1 VIDLVKMKAIVWN
14 GEELGAKFEEQ
25 DIPAD
30 LQELANE
37 YREKMIDMIVEQDDA
52 VSNAD
57 PPKCCSRRSIACA
70 CYISGD
76 FRMGMYEQRSV
87 DAVRMCLQLQG
98 QDGAAGRCSKCTLG
112 VLQ

>member
-1 VIDLVKMKAIVWN
+1 MLCSVFVTAVLSQGVVDLVKMKAIVWN

-52 VSNAD
+52 VSGVQNLLT
-57 PPKCCSRRSIACA
+57 
-70 CYISGD
+70 SG
-76 FRMGMYEQRSV
+76 FRGGEG
-87 DAVRMCLQLQG
+87 VRVGGSGAGLE
-98 QDGAAGRCSKCTLG
+98 AAG
-112 VLQ
+112 Q

>member
-1 VIDLVKMKAIVWN
+1 MLCSVFVTAVLSQGVVDLVKMKAIVWN

-52 VSNAD
+52 VSGVQNLLT
-57 PPKCCSRRSIACA
+57 
-70 CYISGD
+70 SG
-76 FRMGMYEQRSV
+76 FRAGEG
-87 DAVRMCLQLQG
+87 VRVGGSGAGLE
-98 QDGAAGRCSKCTLG
+98 AAGQLVQG
-112 VLQ
+112 EDD

>member
-1 VIDLVKMKAIVWN
+1 MLCSVFVTAVLSQGVVDLVKMKAIVWN

-52 VSNAD
+52 VSTAD
-57 PPKCCSRRSIACA
+57 LTQCCSRRSIAWA
-70 CYISGD
+70 CH
-76 FRMGMYEQRSV
+76 
-87 DAVRMCLQLQG
+87 
-98 QDGAAGRCSKCTLG
+98 
-112 VLQ
+112 